1 MKDQIDK
8 IINEAEQ
15 FAITT
20 IDQLESYK
28 IRFLVKK
35 GLVNQLFIDF
45 KDLASEEKKILGK
58 ELNVLKSR
66 VEELYNNAEVELRSA
81 QCVNEKINP
90 LPGYYSELGSR
101 HPISA
106 IIDEMTSIF
115 ERLGFSISTGPEIE
129 DDWHNFSALNFPYNH
144 PARDMQDTF
153 FVDDEIAL
161 RTHTSSVQVRLM
173 EEGNLP
179 IRSIMP
185 GRVYRNEAISARSNC
200 FFHQVEGLY
209 IDKGVSFSDLKK
221 TLYNFVQEFFGTNT
235 RVRFRASYFP
245 FTEPSA
251 EMDIYLGLD
260 TESDYRLTK
269 GTGWLEILGCGMVD
283 PNVLEN
289 CKIDTS
295 LYSGFAFGLGVD
307 RMAMLKFGVKD
318 LRTFFN
324 GDKRFLE
331 QFSSL

>member
-28 IRFLVKK
+28 LRFLVKK

>member
-1 MKDQIDK
+1 MKDKIDN
-8 IINEAEQ
+8 IINEAEK
-15 FAITT
+15 FT
-20 IDQLESYK
+20 ISTKEELESYK
-28 IRFLVKK
+28 LRFLVKK
-35 GLVNQLFIDF
+35 GLINQLVSDF
-45 KDLASEEKKILGK
+45 KNLASEEKKILGK
-58 ELNVLKSR
+58 ELNLLKQKIEDIYSK
-66 VEELYNNAEVELRSA
+66 AEGNLGVIENSEQLH
-81 QCVNEKINP
+81 NP
-90 LPGYYSELGSR
+90 MPGYYSELGSR
-101 HPISA
+101 HPINS
-106 IIDEMTSIF
+106 IIDEMTLIF
-115 ERLGFSISTGPEIE
+115 ERLGFSVSTGPEIE
-129 DDWHNFSALNFPYNH
+129 DDWHNFSALNFPSNH

-153 FVDDEIAL
+153 FVDNDIAL

-173 EEGNLP
+173 EDGKLP

-209 IDKGVSFSDLKK
+209 IDKGVSFSDLKQ
-221 TLYNFVQEFFGTNT
+221 TLYNFVQEFFGPNT

-251 EMDIYLGLD
+251 EMDIYLGIE

-295 LYSGFAFGLGVD
+295 IYSGFAFGLGVD

>member
-81 QCVNEKINP
+81 QSVNEKINP